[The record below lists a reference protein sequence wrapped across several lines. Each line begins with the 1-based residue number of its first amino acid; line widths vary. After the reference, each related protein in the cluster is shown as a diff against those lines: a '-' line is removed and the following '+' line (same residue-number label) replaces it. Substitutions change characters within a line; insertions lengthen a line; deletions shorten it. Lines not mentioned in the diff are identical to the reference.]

1 MGHSFKK
8 RNKKGVAISNAFQN
22 VLNESNRKP
31 NKILVIKSSEFSNR
45 SMKSKLEKN
54 DVEMIQHIMKDN
66 QLSLIDLLES

>member
-1 MGHSFKK
+1 MSLIA
-8 RNKKGVAISNAFQN
+8 NQT
-22 VLNESNRKP
+22 
-31 NKILVIKSSEFSNR
+31 KILVIKSSEFSNR